1 MAEDEA
7 DPGISFPAGDPEA
20 IRSQAAAMER
30 AAEAT
35 RKMASALK
43 DPDRALVM
51 SDAQWLALAA
61 ELDVARGEL
70 TESSAGT
77 GVDVFGPGPLGGAVK
92 GLLEQMAAELA
103 DQRRR
108 LEELWA
114 RARQERP
121 NN

>member
-1 MAEDEA
+1 MADDEA
-7 DPGISFPAGDPEA
+7 EIPFPAGDPEA
-20 IRSQAAAMER
+20 IRARAAAMER
-30 AAEAT
+30 AAEAS

-43 DPDRALVM
+43 DPDQALVM
-51 SDAQWLALAA
+51 SDAEWLALAA
-61 ELDVARGEL
+61 ELEVAQREL
-70 TESSAGT
+70 TESSVGT
-77 GVDVFGPGPLGGAVK
+77 GVDVFGPGPLAGAVK